1 METII
6 DQLAKIEEEAIAT
19 IEATKKSKKELAIAH
34 KKRMDEYD
42 MQAEAIKQEKIDQI
56 KKELRAELE
65 AEHAMDAKKDE
76 EELNR
81 LIDYYENHI
90 EERVNEILSEKRL

>member
-19 IEATKKSKKELAIAH
+19 IEEAKKRKKELAIAH

-42 MQAEAIKQEKIDQI
+42 INAEAKKQEQI
-56 KKELRAELE
+56 EQMKRDLRKELEKEHELE
-65 AEHAMDAKKDE
+65 EKKDE
-76 EELNR
+76 KELEL

-90 EERVNEILSEKRL
+90 EERVNEILSEKRM